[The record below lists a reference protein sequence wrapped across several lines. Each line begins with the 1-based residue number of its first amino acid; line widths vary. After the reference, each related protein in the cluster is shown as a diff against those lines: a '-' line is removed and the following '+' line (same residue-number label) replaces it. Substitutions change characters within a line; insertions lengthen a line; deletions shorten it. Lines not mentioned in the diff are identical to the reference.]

1 MSLSAS
7 VLGGLIDSNLAS
19 AGAHGINRTK
29 FCDAVARGI
38 VESIVN
44 QTFTTADVG
53 LVPGAGTGM
62 GTGMT
67 SLDSSMMTSTALA
80 TMTRQGIN
88 AFKLMNAIMTAV
100 VSHLSS
106 ASSLASVDTPV
117 FSGVGTVVIGSWSI
131 TKSLMESNIKTE
143 LQNVGAHGINT
154 PNLSKAI
161 ATGIV
166 TNILADGTGT
176 LTITGSPFT
185 TPSPGT
191 GSGTGIIT

>member
-1 MSLSAS
+1 MALSAS
-7 VLGGLIDSNLAS
+7 VLGSLIDSNLAS

-29 FCDAVARGI
+29 FCDAVAKGI
-38 VESIVN
+38 VESIVG
-44 QTFTTADVG
+44 QSFVTADVG
-53 LVPGAGTGM
+53 VVTGAGTGI
-62 GTGMT
+62 GTGVT
-67 SLDSSMMTSTALA
+67 SLDSSAMTTTALA
-80 TMTRQGIN
+80 TMSRQGIN

-106 ASSLASVDTPV
+106 AASLSSIDAPV
-117 FSGVGTVVIGSWSI
+117 FTGTGTIVIGSWSI
-131 TKSLMESNIKTE
+131 TESLMESNIIAE
-143 LQNVGAHGINT
+143 LDAVGAHGVNA

-176 LTITGSPFT
+176 LVITGSGG

-191 GSGTGIIT
+191 GSGTGTIT

>member
-1 MSLSAS
+1 MSLDAG
-7 VLGGLIDSNLAS
+7 VLGGLIDSNLSS

-29 FCDAVARGI
+29 FSNAVAKGI
-38 VESIVN
+38 VESIVS
-44 QTFTTADVG
+44 QTFTTFDVG
-53 LVPGAGTGM
+53 SVTGAGTG
-62 GTGMT
+62 TGVGVTSLTASTMT
-67 SLDSSMMTSTALA
+67 SVALS

-106 ASSLASVDTPV
+106 AASLSSIDTPV
-117 FSGVGTVVIGSWSI
+117 FVGTGTIVIGSWSI
-131 TKSLMESNIKTE
+131 TESLMETNIKNE
-143 LQNVGAHGINT
+143 LSAVGGNGVNA

-166 TNILADGTGT
+166 TNILAAGSGT
-176 LTITGSPFT
+176 LTIVGSGS

-191 GSGTGIIT
+191 GSGSGIIS